1 MASKRLTL
9 TIDKDIYDAVDR
21 FARAQGRTKSE
32 VFNDIMKASVTS
44 LNAITDLYYRAQTM
58 SKKELD
64 ELKASISTVGDFA
77 ETSKVK
83 LDSTVLNFTR
93 PTPI

>member
-1 MASKRLTL
+1 MTSKRLTL

-32 VFNDIMKASVTS
+32 VFNEIMKASVTS

-77 ETSKVK
+77 ESSKVK
-83 LDSTVLNFTR
+83 LDSSVLSFTR